1 MSEKVG
7 SEIKRLWFRMT
18 PSPMDVG
25 RSRNSNSESFYVGF
39 VSLRHRFQ
47 KMVWAWTTLELN
59 LAVIFGHWN
68 LCFWLTAFCGSH
80 SHDCL
85 PSSMTVQFDLTQS
98 ETIYFRFIH
107 HWLWIH
113 PFRAS
118 KLDLVHTV
126 LILGDLNPISQP
138 DVSSGY
144 EIEDSLI
151 LVQTNCEFVWIS
163 PNHRGRGFCF
173 CGDFTGEEIV
183 LKELE
188 DVQTT
193 FRGTYLIFWF
203 LLSHAFQVFDATFKR
218 F

>member
-1 MSEKVG
+1 MSEKFG
-7 SEIKRLWFRMT
+7 SEIERLWFRMT
-18 PSPMDVG
+18 PSSMD
-25 RSRNSNSESFYVGF
+25 
-39 VSLRHRFQ
+39 
-47 KMVWAWTTLELN
+47 
-59 LAVIFGHWN
+59 
-68 LCFWLTAFCGSH
+68 CGSIKKFKFRVVLCRIRLFPTLI
-80 SHDCL
+80 SKKWFGSELPFNATWRSFWPLKLVFLTDCFL
-85 PSSMTVQFDLTQS
+85 WFSFTWPFSIVNDRPIWFDSKRDHLS
-98 ETIYFRFIH
+98 RLIR

-113 PFRAS
+113 PFRAF

-126 LILGDLNPISQP
+126 LILGDFNPISQRNF
-138 DVSSGY
+138 SSWNN
-144 EIEDSLI
+144 IEGLLI

-163 PNHRGRGFCF
+163 PNHRGRGFCI
-173 CGDFTGEEIV
+173 CGNFTGKEIV